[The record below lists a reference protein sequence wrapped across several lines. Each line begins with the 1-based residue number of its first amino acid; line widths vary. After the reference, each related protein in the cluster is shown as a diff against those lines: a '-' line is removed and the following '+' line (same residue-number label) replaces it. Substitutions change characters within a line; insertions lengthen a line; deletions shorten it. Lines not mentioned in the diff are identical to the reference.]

1 MDVKSLYT
9 VIPNDSGLQALAYF
23 LNKRPVLEPPT
34 STLTRLAELVLTLNA
49 FSFNQQYY
57 RQVGGVAMGSRMGP
71 NYACLFVGYME
82 ERILSTYTGFIPQLY
97 KRYID
102 DIVGAASCRRAELE
116 GFITHVSTFHPA
128 LQFTHT
134 ISQTQIPFLD
144 ITLSVSGSRISTSV
158 HYKSTDTHNYL
169 HYTSSHPKHCK
180 NGIPY
185 SQFLRLR
192 RLCSE
197 EDDFLQR
204 CQEMS
209 TFFESRGYPSD
220 LLQNA
225 RERVSS
231 VTRQEALEKR
241 VRENEGRI
249 PLVLTYHPLTSRVKH
264 ILLNNF
270 NILTTDPV
278 TATIFP
284 APPVVAHRRDLSLRD
299 VLVHTSDRSQTE
311 EPGTYACRH
320 PRCRTCL
327 HTSSNV
333 HVCGPK
339 SATTIREHFT
349 CKSENVVYCI
359 SCRRC
364 PQLYIGETGR
374 ALHERFG
381 EHLRSIQKNTGG
393 FPVAEHFNSPGHSLS
408 DIAVRGLRRC
418 PGSSF
423 RRKQLEME
431 IIFRLGT
438 MQPDGLNNVFHF
450 IWTARASSFPRA
462 LCFRY
467 FQMNSLANL
476 TVFTLKKGYARN
488 VCDFSQFDT
497 FAYFYAISTFCTFY
511 FLYLQPSHHA
521 TSCVGHC
528 IFYGMV

>member
-1 MDVKSLYT
+1 M
-9 VIPNDSGLQALAYF
+9 
-23 LNKRPVLEPPT
+23 
-34 STLTRLAELVLTLNA
+34 
-49 FSFNQQYY
+49 
-57 RQVGGVAMGSRMGP
+57 
-71 NYACLFVGYME
+71 
-82 ERILSTYTGFIPQLY
+82 
-97 KRYID
+97 
-102 DIVGAASCRRAELE
+102 
-116 GFITHVSTFHPA
+116 
-128 LQFTHT
+128 
-134 ISQTQIPFLD
+134 
-144 ITLSVSGSRISTSV
+144 
-158 HYKSTDTHNYL
+158 
-169 HYTSSHPKHCK
+169 
-180 NGIPY
+180 
-185 SQFLRLR
+185 
-192 RLCSE
+192 
-197 EDDFLQR
+197 
-204 CQEMS
+204 
-209 TFFESRGYPSD
+209 
-220 LLQNA
+220 
-225 RERVSS
+225 
-231 VTRQEALEKR
+231 
-241 VRENEGRI
+241 
-249 PLVLTYHPLTSRVKH
+249 
-264 ILLNNF
+264 
-270 NILTTDPV
+270 

-450 IWTARASSFPRA
+450 I
-462 LCFRY
+462 
-467 FQMNSLANL
+467 
-476 TVFTLKKGYARN
+476 
-488 VCDFSQFDT
+488 
-497 FAYFYAISTFCTFY
+497 
-511 FLYLQPSHHA
+511 
-521 TSCVGHC
+521 
-528 IFYGMV
+528 